1 MFRLFKPYIIIFS
14 LFFWG
19 WHPSLFANPIEPTH
33 ITELHLP
40 NFFHLGH
47 GTFTKFGF
55 EIYQAHLYVDEVK
68 ETKKFAIILNYSRKI
83 EKEAL
88 LKATVEQLER
98 LGYSSKKTE
107 DWKNQLE
114 KIYPNINK
122 GDHLTAIFN
131 PSNGTTFLYG
141 DKVIG
146 NVNSSEFAEAF
157 FGIWLSP
164 KTSAPELRS
173 KLLANNCLPLLFPN
187 SACH

>member
-1 MFRLFKPYIIIFS
+1 MRKVFIRYCIILLIFS
-14 LFFWG
+14 ISWDRPL
-19 WHPSLFANPIEPTH
+19 LANPIEPTH

-40 NFFHLGH
+40 NFSHSGH

-55 EIYQAHLYVDEVK
+55 EIYQAHFYVDEVK
-68 ETKKFAIILNYSRKI
+68 AVKKYAIILNYSRKI

-88 LKATVEQLER
+88 LKATIEQLER
-98 LGYSSKKTE
+98 LGYSSKKTDE
-107 DWKNQLE
+107 WKNQLE

-131 PSNGTTFLYG
+131 PANGTTFVYG
-141 DKVIG
+141 DKIIG
-146 NVNSSEFAEAF
+146 NINNPEFSEAF

-173 KLLANNCLPLLFPN
+173 KLLVNNCPPLIFQTQ
-187 SACH
+187 ACQ

>member
-1 MFRLFKPYIIIFS
+1 MYKIFKPYYIIF
-14 LFFWG
+14 LVICLG
-19 WHPSLFANPIEPTH
+19 WYRCLFANPIEPTH

-40 NFFHLGH
+40 NFSHLGH

-55 EIYQAHLYVDEVK
+55 EIYHAHFYVDEVK
-68 ETKKFAIILNYSRKI
+68 AAKKFAIVLNYSRKI
-83 EKEAL
+83 EKAAL

-107 DWKNQLE
+107 EWKTQLE
-114 KIYPNINK
+114 KIYPNINQ

-131 PSNGTTFLYG
+131 PANGTTFVYG

-146 NVNSSEFAEAF
+146 NVNSQEFAEAF

-164 KTSAPELRS
+164 KTSAPDLRS
-173 KLLANNCLPLLFPN
+173 KLLANNCPPLFFQTQ
-187 SACH
+187 ACQ